1 MREEEIVRI
10 KGSKEGIG
18 RIRQPA
24 TWPFENC

>member
-24 TWPFENC
+24 T